1 MDVIWGMSVEGYL
14 EMSVMSFK
22 ANVTLIPWGRCRVLA
37 PLLAGLLLLPS
48 VLWAGD
54 LHDAVRN
61 KDIAAVKALLAD
73 GSDVDETDYVLGTAL
88 HIAVLDGSE
97 EIARILIRKG
107 ADVDAAS
114 ELQDNRPLHLAAEFG
129 GASMLALLL
138 DNGATVDARN
148 DIQKTP
154 LMNAAV
160 AANVEA
166 VRLLLDRG
174 ADFEAREEG
183 HEDTPLI
190 AASFRG
196 HLDIV
201 KLLIANGADIQ
212 ATNREGRTAFRVAAT
227 PASYGRVGGAALL
240 EYLASQGAD
249 VNARD
254 DTGFSALDFAE
265 YRATEAEFIW
275 AGIIKTVRRLGLRNS
290 N

>member
-1 MDVIWGMSVEGYL
+1 MGTITIDLKVTW

-22 ANVTLIPWGRCRVLA
+22 ANVTLIPWGRRRVLA

-88 HIAVLDGSE
+88 HIAALDGSE

-148 DIQKTP
+148 DIQRTP

-174 ADFEAREEG
+174 ADIEAREGG

-201 KLLIANGADIQ
+201 KLLIANGADIH
-212 ATNREGRTAFRVAAT
+212 ATDREGRTAFRVAAT
-227 PASYGRVGGAALL
+227 PPSYGRVGGAALL

-254 DTGFSALDFAE
+254 DSGFSALDYAE
-265 YRATEAEFIW
+265 YNANEAEFIW
-275 AGIIKTVRRLGLRNS
+275 AGIIKTLRRLGATE
-290 N
+290 